1 LAVLAVV
8 LVHAT
13 QGLSLL
19 TLLALVLGHHRM
31 AQVVAALAITAD
43 LVFLLQAQFA
53 GLLLR
58 PLDFAPVL
66 AMAAF
71 HRDAPPVARRPWLMA
86 LPGYYL
92 LVPVP
97 MLVLQ
102 ATGNQAWLPDSAGLG
117 CLVVSLFC
125 LAHAPRALSR
135 SRSREAAGSGVW
147 SLALML
153 LAGVAGVWRPDA
165 PAAAPP
171 PSHLRSPIV
180 LTAMRVKPPAP
191 AGGCPARFTM
201 ISVPGNPGQ
210 CVRPLD
216 TPVTIT
222 SAAVSSVSSFQPR
235 TPSGQAS
242 GPPAYQ
248 IMITLPAADV
258 DAATAVVTTAYDSR
272 GGVDFSVAGR
282 TWALPMVF
290 RPFRTQQL
298 SVALLSKNQ
307 ALQLHR
313 LLVPSG

>member
-1 LAVLAVV
+1 MSFEFRPRPASVLA
-8 LVHAT
+8 
-13 QGLSLL
+13 SM
-19 TLLALVLGHHRM
+19 LAAGLVL
-31 AQVVAALAITAD
+31 T
-43 LVFLLQAQFA
+43 
-53 GLLLR
+53 
-58 PLDFAPVL
+58 
-66 AMAAF
+66 
-71 HRDAPPVARRPWLMA
+71 
-86 LPGYYL
+86 
-92 LVPVP
+92 
-97 MLVLQ
+97 
-102 ATGNQAWLPDSAGLG
+102 
-117 CLVVSLFC
+117 
-125 LAHAPRALSR
+125 
-135 SRSREAAGSGVW
+135 
-147 SLALML
+147 
-153 LAGVAGVWRPDA
+153 VAGCGHLTPLGPDA

-171 PSHLRSPIV
+171 PSQLRSPIV
-180 LTAMRVKPPAP
+180 LTAMRVQPPAP

-258 DAATAVVTTAYDSR
+258 AAATAVVTTAYDSR

-290 RPFRTQQL
+290 RPFRSRQL
-298 SVALLSKNQ
+298 SVALPSKNQ

-313 LLVPSG
+313 LLVSSG

>member
-1 LAVLAVV
+1 MSFKFRPRSASVLASMLAAGLVLAVAGCG
-8 LVHAT
+8 H
-13 QGLSLL
+13 L
-19 TLLALVLGHHRM
+19 TPLG
-31 AQVVAALAITAD
+31 
-43 LVFLLQAQFA
+43 
-53 GLLLR
+53 
-58 PLDFAPVL
+58 
-66 AMAAF
+66 
-71 HRDAPPVARRPWLMA
+71 
-86 LPGYYL
+86 
-92 LVPVP
+92 
-97 MLVLQ
+97 
-102 ATGNQAWLPDSAGLG
+102 
-117 CLVVSLFC
+117 
-125 LAHAPRALSR
+125 
-135 SRSREAAGSGVW
+135 
-147 SLALML
+147 
-153 LAGVAGVWRPDA
+153 PDA

-180 LTAMRVKPPAP
+180 LTAMRVQPPAP

-242 GPPAYQ
+242 GPPVYQ

-258 DAATAVVTTAYDSR
+258 AAATAVVTTAYDSR

-290 RPFRTQQL
+290 RPFRSQQL
-298 SVALLSKNQ
+298 SVALPSKNQ

-313 LLVPSG
+313 LLVSSG